1 MLWTVRASWTDCW
14 RPEMKTALLQL
25 NVSDD
30 PVANLAETTALVNRA
45 ADMGAAFVLTPEVT
59 NCLSNSRD
67 HQRDVLQHEGDDI
80 TLAGLRDVAAARGI
94 HLLIGSLAL
103 KTDDPDGRFAN
114 RSFLIGPD
122 GDMLARYDKIHM
134 FDVAISNTETYA
146 ESSGYRPGATA
157 VLATPDFAPI
167 GMAVCYDMRFPR
179 LADALVSA
187 GAHIL
192 TYPAAFS
199 PVTGA
204 AHWHSILRARAIEG
218 GVWVLAP
225 AQTGTHPGGTE
236 KKRSTYGHSLAV
248 DPWGEVVLD
257 AGTAPGVY
265 VFDMELNK
273 VAEARRR
280 IPARDNARPFV
291 GPEGV

>member
-1 MLWTVRASWTDCW
+1 
-14 RPEMKTALLQL
+14 MKTALLQL

-30 PVANLAETTALVNRA
+30 PEANLINTVAMVQQAAEQ
-45 ADMGAAFVLTPEVT
+45 GAAFVLTPEVT
-59 NCLSNSRD
+59 NCLSTSRA
-67 HQRDVLQHEGDDI
+67 HQAEVLVHEDDDQ
-80 TLAGLRDVAAARGI
+80 TLKALCEVAAHCGI

-122 GDMLARYDKIHM
+122 GGVIARYDKIHM

-146 ESSGYRPGATA
+146 ESSGYRPGKAA
-157 VLATPDFAPI
+157 VLARPEFAPL
-167 GMAVCYDMRFPR
+167 GMAVCYDMRFPK

-187 GAHIL
+187 GAQIL
-192 TYPAAFS
+192 TYPSAFS

-204 AHWHSILRARAIEG
+204 AHWHSLLRARAIEG

-225 AQTGTHPGGTE
+225 AQTGTHSD
-236 KKRSTYGHSLAV
+236 RSGKSRRTYGHSLAV
-248 DPWGEVVLD
+248 DPWGDVILD

-265 VFDMELNK
+265 IFDMDLNK

-280 IPARDNARPFV
+280 VPSRDNARPFD
-291 GPEGV
+291 GPKGV

>member
-1 MLWTVRASWTDCW
+1 VKA
-14 RPEMKTALLQL
+14 AILQL

-30 PVANLAETTALVNRA
+30 PEANLPHTVGLVRQA
-45 ADMGAAFVLTPEVT
+45 ADMGARFVLTPEVT
-59 NCLSNSRD
+59 NCLSTSRAR
-67 HQRDVLQHEGDDI
+67 QNKVLCLEEDDP
-80 TLAGLRDVAAARGI
+80 TLAALRDVAAERGI

-103 KTDDPDGRFAN
+103 KTDDADGRFAN

-122 GDMLARYDKIHM
+122 GDILARYDKIHM
-134 FDVAISNTETYA
+134 FDVAISKTETWA
-146 ESSGYRPGATA
+146 ESDGYRPGTKA
-157 VLATPDFAPI
+157 VLAQTPFGPI
-167 GMAVCYDMRFPR
+167 GMAICYDMRFPR

-187 GAHIL
+187 GAQIL

-204 AHWHSILRARAIEG
+204 AHWHSLLRARAIEAG
-218 GVWVLAP
+218 AWVLAP
-225 AQTGTHPGGTE
+225 AQTGMHPGTSD

-265 VFDMELNK
+265 VFDMELEK
-273 VAEARRR
+273 VADARRR
-280 IPARDNARPFV
+280 VPSLDNARSFD
-291 GPEGV
+291 GP

>member
-1 MLWTVRASWTDCW
+1 
-14 RPEMKTALLQL
+14 MKTALLQL
-25 NVSDD
+25 NVSDNPAD
-30 PVANLAETTALVNRA
+30 NLPNTVAMVQQA
-45 ADMGAAFVLTPEVT
+45 ADMGAEFVLTPEVT
-59 NCLSNSRD
+59 NCVSTNRA
-67 HQRDVLQHEGDDI
+67 HQNDVLRTEGEDQ
-80 TLAGLRDVAAARGI
+80 TLAALREVAAARGL

-122 GDMLARYDKIHM
+122 GGIIARYDKIHM

-146 ESSGYRPGATA
+146 ESAGYRPGGRA
-157 VLATPDFAPI
+157 VLAQAAIAPV

-179 LADALVSA
+179 LADALVTA
-187 GAHIL
+187 GARIL
-192 TYPAAFS
+192 TYPSAFS

-204 AHWHSILRARAIEG
+204 AHWHSLLRARAIEAG
-218 GVWVLAP
+218 AWVLAP
-225 AQTGTHPGGTE
+225 AQTGTHKCKIG
-236 KKRSTYGHSLAV
+236 KSRSTYGHSLAV

-265 VFDMELNK
+265 IFDLELEK

-280 IPARDNARPFV
+280 VPSRDNARRFD
-291 GPEGV
+291 GP